1 MNMALLNAFLS
12 GAIALGY
19 GAIALFFLGY
29 WRRLGIRLFG
39 CFAVA
44 FALLAIERPIL
55 VFVEA
60 QDEFQPAVYLIRLAA
75 FLVIIVGIVLQN
87 RRPN

>member
-1 MNMALLNAFLS
+1 MNLALLNAFLS
-12 GAIALGY
+12 GAVALGY
-19 GAIALFFLGY
+19 AAIALLFLGH

-39 CFAVA
+39 CFALA

-55 VFVEA
+55 VLLEA
-60 QDEFQPAVYLIRLAA
+60 QDEFQPSIYLIRLSA
-75 FLVIIVGIVLQN
+75 FLVIIIGIVLQN